1 MTFTVFGVLLLF
13 NSTLSSPHRLHCP
26 DQTFFFPLSLFSIL
40 TVPFRPLKIYS
51 SFSSSKKKKTYRL
64 ILCFLL
70 GALKFLESGSTQKN
84 LIKKSSRKFLVIF
97 PKRSTEISSLPNFW
111 VLSKFS
117 PQSSLSSF
125 AKFQI
130 GFDAFSKLRRSG
142 WGSSYF

>member
-1 MTFTVFGVLLLF
+1 MNFPRSLLFHFYNLFFCTFTFHVTFTVFGVLLLF
-13 NSTLSSPHRLHCP
+13 NSPFSSPHLLHCP
-26 DQTFFFPLSLFSIL
+26 DQTFFFPLSLSSIL

-97 PKRSTEISSLPNFW
+97 PKKSTEISSLPNF
-111 VLSKFS
+111 
-117 PQSSLSSF
+117 
-125 AKFQI
+125 
-130 GFDAFSKLRRSG
+130 
-142 WGSSYF
+142 